1 MYCVQMSWLN
11 YHHLLYFWTVAREG
25 SIARACQQLHLSQPT
40 ISGQLRNLEK
50 SLDAKL
56 FDHVGR
62 KLVLTETG
70 RTVYRYAEE
79 IFTLGRELQNTLES
93 RPAGRPLRL
102 LVGVADTLPELVAYK
117 LLEPA
122 LRLPEMVQIICE
134 PGKPEHLLGQLA
146 SHALHVVLA
155 DAPAPAAI
163 KGPAFNH
170 LLGECGVSI
179 VGTSELIG
187 AHRAGF
193 PKSLD
198 GAPFL
203 LPAANSVLRR
213 SLLQWFETIG
223 VQPFFR
229 GEFADPALL
238 KVFGEHGAGLFA
250 VRTAV
255 EKETAKQYNVR
266 LLGHVESIRERFYA
280 ISLERKLK
288 HPAVVAI
295 TDSAREKLF
304 G

>member
-1 MYCVQMSWLN
+1 MSWLN

-40 ISGQLRNLEK
+40 ISGQLRILER

-56 FDHVGR
+56 FERVGR
-62 KLVLTETG
+62 KLVLSETG

-79 IFTLGRELQNTLES
+79 IFALGRELQNTLEG
-93 RPAGRPLRL
+93 RPAGRPMRL
-102 LVGVADTLPELVAYK
+102 LVGVAETLPELVTYK

-122 LRLPEMVQIICE
+122 LRLPEKVQVICE
-134 PGKPEHLLGQLA
+134 SGKPEHLLGQLA

-155 DAPAPAAI
+155 DAPASTSM

-179 VGTSELIG
+179 VGSASLE
-187 AHRAGF
+187 ASYRNDF

-198 GAPFL
+198 RAPFL
-203 LPAANSVLRR
+203 LPATNSVLRR
-213 SLLQWFETIG
+213 SLLQWFGTIG
-223 VQPFFR
+223 VRPVIR

-255 EKETAKQYNVR
+255 EQETLKQYKVH
-266 LLGHVESIRERFYA
+266 LLGQAEPIRERFYA

-304 G
+304 S

>member
-1 MYCVQMSWLN
+1 MGWLN

-40 ISGQLRNLEK
+40 ISGQLRSLER

-56 FDHVGR
+56 FERVGR
-62 KLVLTETG
+62 NLVLSETG

-79 IFTLGRELQNTLES
+79 IFSLGRELQNTLEG
-93 RPAGRPLRL
+93 RPAGRPMRL
-102 LVGVADTLPELVAYK
+102 LVGVAETLPELVTYK

-122 LRLPEMVQIICE
+122 LRLPETVQVICE
-134 PGKPEHLLGQLA
+134 PGKPEHLLTQLA
-146 SHALHVVLA
+146 AHALHVVLA
-155 DAPAPAAI
+155 DAPASTTI

-179 VGTSELIG
+179 VGTTKLV
-187 AHRAGF
+187 AAYRANF
-193 PKSLD
+193 PASLNR
-198 GAPFL
+198 APFL

-213 SLLQWFETIG
+213 SLQQWFESID
-223 VQPFFR
+223 VRPFFR

-238 KVFGEHGAGLFA
+238 KVFGENGAGLFA

-255 EKETAKQYNVR
+255 EKETLKQYNVR

-304 G
+304 S

>member
-1 MYCVQMSWLN
+1 MTWLN

-25 SIARACQQLHLSQPT
+25 SIARACQRLHLSQPT
-40 ISGQLRNLEK
+40 ISGQLRSLER

-56 FDHVGR
+56 FERVGR
-62 KLVLTETG
+62 SLVLSETG

-79 IFTLGRELQNTLES
+79 IFALGRELQNTLEG
-93 RPAGRPLRL
+93 RPAGRPMRL
-102 LVGVADTLPELVAYK
+102 LVGVAETLPELVTYK

-122 LRLPEMVQIICE
+122 LRLNEKVQVICE
-134 PGKPEHLLGQLA
+134 SGKPEQLLGALVA
-146 SHALHVVLA
+146 HSLHVVLA
-155 DAPAPAAI
+155 DAPASTAI

-179 VGTSELIG
+179 VGTPELV
-187 AHRAGF
+187 ATYRAGF
-193 PKSLD
+193 PESLD
-198 GAPFL
+198 RAPFL

-213 SLLQWFETIG
+213 SLQQWFESID
-223 VQPFFR
+223 VRPFFQ

-238 KVFGEHGAGLFA
+238 KVFGENGAGLFA

-255 EKETAKQYNVR
+255 ENETLKQYNVR
-266 LLGHVESIRERFYA
+266 TLGRVESIRERFYA

-304 G
+304 S